1 VDPRERAR
9 DPREVGDSGAVYTWG
24 RGGQMTAGGIE
35 QGIDQGIEQGQFCLG
50 CTEIMPPRS

>member
-1 VDPRERAR
+1 
-9 DPREVGDSGAVYTWG
+9 
-24 RGGQMTAGGIE
+24 MTAGGIE